1 MISFIIDFAVQTYK
15 VFYEASIYILA
26 GFFLAGLVRIV
37 LRTDL
42 LQRMLGANSF
52 ASVVKAT
59 LFGTPLPICSCG
71 VVPAAV
77 SLRKN
82 GASRPATMSF
92 LISTPETGLPSIML
106 TWGLIGPLMAII
118 RPVVAMIT
126 AVTAG
131 TWILLSPGRGARAE
145 HLPEDGGDGCCGSED
160 APESSCCAERGDQE
174 SSCCE
179 STDGEHG
186 NACCSNRELDET
198 GETCCSATDT
208 GAEAR
213 DKGGREPKGRAW
225 SVVREALHYGYVE
238 MMDDLAF
245 WIVFGMVLTG
255 LLGALL
261 PDNFFDRLMMG
272 NPTLEMAA
280 MLLVGIPLYLC
291 ATSSTPLAATFI
303 AKGLSPGAALVFLLA
318 GPVTNIGTLMIV
330 GRVFGRR
337 FLRIYLLS
345 IIIVC
350 MSLGMVTNAIWGDHQ
365 FTIWGQEDTSPSPF
379 TVLLHFA
386 GLLAF
391 TVLAGASFQRT
402 GFRKD
407 LSELWTHLKTF
418 AAWLRGLDP
427 GTLMRRPSFWFTAL
441 FVALLYLLQGFF
453 IVNPGEVGMVRQF
466 GKLTRSNLSPGLHYC
481 PPWPFALSET
491 CRTEEIR
498 VVTGGFQALVE
509 EGPAAEDVVLGET
522 RRRFAARQFT
532 EESLFIT
539 GDENIIQV
547 AYVAHYRVED
557 PERFLYAVEEA
568 DRLVGRVVGSVLME
582 IIGQQP
588 IDEIYTTARAA
599 VEEQTARQAQTVL
612 HSEISGSYGTGI
624 RLASVH
630 LLDAHAPLEV
640 HDAFRDVASAMEDRN
655 TMVNEA
661 QGYREE
667 RLHLARGEADRD
679 LARASADGTAAR
691 LAAEGDTTG
700 FLSLLEA
707 TEGNQRL
714 TRYRLYLESA
724 ERVLPR
730 ARLYITPDGRTLG
743 QFDLWLRSST
753 AEDCPIYET
762 DTDTLTSPEEP
773 NR

>member
-1 MISFIIDFAVQTYK
+1 MISFIIDFAIQTYK

-42 LQRMLGANSF
+42 LQRMLGADSF
-52 ASVVKAT
+52 ASVVKAA

-92 LISTPETGLPSIML
+92 LISTPETGLPSILL
-106 TWGLIGPLMAII
+106 TWGLIGPLMAVI

-126 AVTAG
+126 ALTAG
-131 TWILLSPGRGARAE
+131 TWILLSPGRGAKAE
-145 HLPEDGGDGCCGSED
+145 QLPGDGVDSCGGDAEAPETSCCASGETAAGDGACCGAHD
-160 APESSCCAERGDQE
+160 GHESSCCSGADDGMEAKPDEERGP
-174 SSCCE
+174 
-179 STDGEHG
+179 
-186 NACCSNRELDET
+186 
-198 GETCCSATDT
+198 
-208 GAEAR
+208 
-213 DKGGREPKGRAW
+213 GRRAW

-261 PDNFFDRLMMG
+261 PDNFFDRVMMG

-350 MSLGMVTNAIWGDHQ
+350 MALGMVTNAVWGDHQ
-365 FTIWGQEDTSPSPF
+365 FTIWGQEDTDPSPI
-379 TVLLHFA
+379 TVLLQFA

-407 LSELWTHLKTF
+407 IKELWEHLKTF

-427 GTLMRRPSFWFTAL
+427 TLLLRRPGFWYTVFI
-441 FVALLYLLQGFF
+441 VAVFYLLQGFF
-453 IVNPGEVGMVRQF
+453 IVSPGEVGMVRQF
-466 GKLTRSNLSPGLHYC
+466 GKLTRSGLSPGLHYC
-481 PPWPFALSET
+481 PPWPVALAET
-491 CRTEEIR
+491 CRTEEVR
-498 VVTGGFQALVE
+498 VVSGGFQALVE
-509 EGPAAEDVVLGET
+509 EAPAAEELALGES

-539 GDENIIQV
+539 GEENIIQITY
-547 AYVAHYRVED
+547 AAHYRVED
-557 PERFLYAVEEA
+557 PVRFLYAVEDA
-568 DRLVGRVVGSVLME
+568 DQLVGRVVRSMLME
-582 IIGQQP
+582 IIGRQP

-599 VEEQTARQAQTVL
+599 VEDETARRAQAVL
-612 HSEISGSYGTGI
+612 HSDAPGSYGTGI
-624 RLASVH
+624 RLVSVH

-640 HDAFRDVASAMEDRN
+640 HDAFRDVASAMEDCN
-655 TMVNEA
+655 TMVNQAE
-661 QGYREE
+661 GYREE

-679 LARASADGTAAR
+679 VARAKAAGAASL
-691 LAAEGDTTG
+691 LAAEGDTAG
-700 FLSLLEA
+700 FLSLVEA
-707 TEGNQRL
+707 TEGNERL
-714 TRYRLYLESA
+714 TRYRLYMESA

-730 ARLYITPDGRTLG
+730 ARLYITPDGRDLG

-753 AEDCPIYET
+753 PEECAICDSEKT
-762 DTDTLTSPEEP
+762 TQTSPEES